1 VVKLDL
7 RIIATSN
14 RDLPATVRDG
24 QFREDL
30 YFRLSVFPLRLQ
42 SLAERPAD
50 IIPLAEAMLKKYGES
65 PSRLTPEAANLML
78 GHSWPGNVRELENL
92 IQRSLI
98 LADDQPIR
106 GYHLQFDPSVDES
119 VEYVDSLA
127 NIHAMANSQA
137 SSVDRVGG
145 ASSESLRDSLRD
157 QEQQRLID
165 ALASCHT
172 RKAAAGYL
180 GISERTLRYKLAR
193 LREQGIELP
202 RPRRAAH

>member
-1 VVKLDL
+1 ML
-7 RIIATSN
+7 R
-14 RDLPATVRDG
+14 
-24 QFREDL
+24 
-30 YFRLSVFPLRLQ
+30 
-42 SLAERPAD
+42 
-50 IIPLAEAMLKKYGES
+50 KYGES

-106 GYHLQFDPSVDES
+106 GYHLQFDPCVDEP

-127 NIHAMANSQA
+127 NIHAMSGSQIGSQTGSQA
-137 SSVDRVGG
+137 GSQTVAIDSVGG
-145 ASSESLRDSLRD
+145 SSSESLRDSLRD
-157 QEQQRLID
+157 QEQQRLMD
-165 ALASCHT
+165 ALASCRT

-193 LREQGIELP
+193 LREQGVELP